1 MPDSCRCLHARAP
14 PPSFTIAI
22 QACASSNNT
31 DQVLLKDDARHN
43 ARRAGAESWPAP
55 PPFCLAV
62 ATQSSQAAH
71 RTASMHTRVYL
82 SDNATSI
89 FLSRHSK
96 LYGFLPP
103 LSFPCMHNLRFH
115 LQRGTEAHQPATTY
129 AIFFR
134 TPEKTKGNAVNN
146 ASNGSTLVL
155 NRGAQPSKTCSIGQS
170 NYKPIYF

>member
-31 DQVLLKDDARHN
+31 DQVLLKNHDARHN

-89 FLSRHSK
+89 FLSRHSN
-96 LYGFLPP
+96 YCMV
-103 LSFPCMHNLRFH
+103 SFPLFPFPACIIYASICRGVPKLTSQQQPTPSSFVHRRK
-115 LQRGTEAHQPATTY
+115 QRVTLSTTQAT
-129 AIFFR
+129 A
-134 TPEKTKGNAVNN
+134 A
-146 ASNGSTLVL
+146 
-155 NRGAQPSKTCSIGQS
+155 PS
-170 NYKPIYF
+170 Y